1 MTETPASRVIAK
13 LGGPEAVASI
23 LGVHVTRVFAWR
35 RERGKSGVAGRIPT
49 QHQQA
54 LLDHARA
61 HDIDLRPDDFFDPEP
76 EVNATPPNAVRGEG
90 AAAAD
95 PDEVGVSDE
104 ANTLTGAGVSD
115 EADALTGASRAQV
128 AA

>member
-13 LGGPEAVASI
+13 LGGPEAVAAI
-23 LGVHVTRVFAWR
+23 LRVHVTRVFAWR

-49 QHQQA
+49 QHQQV

-61 HDIDLRPDDFFDPEP
+61 HDIDLKPDDFFDPES
-76 EVNATPPNAVRGEG
+76 PPANDSRNGVPGE
-90 AAAAD
+90 
-95 PDEVGVSDE
+95 
-104 ANTLTGAGVSD
+104 
-115 EADALTGASRAQV
+115 V